1 MRYYREEVIL
11 VDLTCTAKPGTAG
24 HCRGLHLC
32 ESLSAAL
39 ALAGAASLLAR
50 VDWEFPEPALIE
62 ALLTCPWLSLARG
75 VASGPNTGVT
85 PPPPPP
91 PPPEPFSASES
102 VVPLLVAPEGVRL
115 RQRESR

>member
-1 MRYYREEVIL
+1 MHSQAL
-11 VDLTCTAKPGTAG
+11 
-24 HCRGLHLC
+24 HCQDLHLV

-50 VDWEFPEPALIE
+50 VDWEFPDPALIE
-62 ALLTCPWLSLARG
+62 ALFTCPWLSLARG

-85 PPPPPP
+85 APPPPPPP

-115 RQRESR
+115 RERDSR

>member
-1 MRYYREEVIL
+1 MHWQTL
-11 VDLTCTAKPGTAG
+11 PDWPDC
-24 HCRGLHLC
+24 LHLV

-50 VDWEFPEPALIE
+50 VDWELPDPALIE
-62 ALLTCPWLSLARG
+62 ALFTCPWLSLARG

-91 PPPEPFSASES
+91 PEPFSASES
-102 VVPLLVAPEGVRL
+102 VVPLLVAPGGVRL
-115 RQRESR
+115 ETGESR